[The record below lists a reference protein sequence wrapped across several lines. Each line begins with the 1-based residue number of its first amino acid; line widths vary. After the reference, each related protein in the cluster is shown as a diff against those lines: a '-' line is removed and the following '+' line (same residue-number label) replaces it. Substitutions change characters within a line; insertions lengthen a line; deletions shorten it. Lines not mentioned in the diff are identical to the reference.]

1 MYDKPIITMSVNKLV
16 LDFDQLKMLSGDDD
30 EFMIEILEMIADQSP
45 DIIEK
50 MDNLYENADFQTL
63 GATAHLYK
71 STVTILGNEPMNEL
85 LKNIE
90 NTAKDQEDAKAL
102 LPMMESFRSNCNDI
116 LEQVQNQLNQ
126 LK

>member
-1 MYDKPIITMSVNKLV
+1 MSENKLV

-50 MDNLYENADFQTL
+50 MDNLYENADFQNL

-71 STVTILGNEPMNEL
+71 STVTILGNEPMNAL
-85 LKNIE
+85 LKDIE
-90 NTAKDQEDAKAL
+90 NTARDDQDAQAL
-102 LPMMESFRSNCNDI
+102 LPLMESFRSNCNDI
-116 LEQVQNQLNQ
+116 LAQVKEQLAK

>member
-1 MYDKPIITMSVNKLV
+1 MSLNKLV

-30 EFMIEILEMIADQSP
+30 EFMIEILEMIANQSP
-45 DIIEK
+45 EIIEK
-50 MDNLYENADFQTL
+50 MDNLYETADFQTL

-90 NTAKDQEDAKAL
+90 NTARDDEDANAL
-102 LPMMESFRSNCNDI
+102 LPLMETFRSNCNDI
-116 LEQVQNQLNQ
+116 LDQVQDQLAK

>member
-1 MYDKPIITMSVNKLV
+1 MSANKLV

-45 DIIEK
+45 EIIEK
-50 MDNLYENADFQTL
+50 MDVLYENADFQTL

-90 NTAKDQEDAKAL
+90 NIAKDNEDANAL
-102 LPMMESFRSNCNDI
+102 LPLMETFRTNCNDI
-116 LEQVQNQLNQ
+116 LVQVNDQLSK